1 VIWGIAVRQEEREL
15 KLIMHFVVDVKC
27 IFYPPATLVT
37 PVLVRSGSNVSFSK
51 RENRS
56 IFRYN

>member
-1 VIWGIAVRQEEREL
+1 MRQEEREL